1 MGGLPL
7 QAAAGDSDGAGRHRH
22 RGLGNGERPWAL
34 PVAVAER
41 VAACA
46 AGLHEHA
53 GTDGAAALRRDA
65 AAWRRDPGLERRARL
80 ASADP
85 RGAARYR
92 LSGRAHAAD
101 RPGVARRASHRVRAT
116 FLGWRAILDGRRTY
130 GRIARGSL
138 LAR

>member
-22 RGLGNGERPWAL
+22 RDLGNGERPWAL
-34 PVAVAER
+34 PFAVAER

-46 AGLHEHA
+46 AGLHQHT
-53 GTDGAAALRRDA
+53 GTDSAAALRRDA
-65 AAWRRDPGLERRARL
+65 AAWRRDPSLEHRARV

-92 LSGRAHAAD
+92 LSGRANAAD
-101 RPGVARRASHRVRAT
+101 PRGAARRASHRVRET
-116 FLGWRAILDGRRTY
+116 FVGWGAILG
-130 GRIARGSL
+130 
-138 LAR
+138 